1 MSTEYFRFRRIDRL
15 LGEDGELEKQEIYFS
30 DPASLN
36 DPLEGFRDV
45 FWEGDKIVW
54 KNLFRHYLRCVE
66 HVYMLLLVGGE
77 EHKITDDDVP
87 MHIQVDSFPTDLYR
101 DLFSK
106 MYEEFVADEFIS
118 DLTARISK
126 RTTLV
131 RRSELLFY
139 LESMHIAAL
148 HYVRKTYAER
158 GLSRQ
163 ESDTSFYDSN
173 QLKTEV
179 CEKLSTALE
188 VQMADSEHPDATAC
202 DFFSAHSHVR
212 EQMLLIAKFNGVF
225 SGEKKNTEYLIS
237 EFPGKYISLLE
248 RLVFPSWYTACFISD
263 FSNSSVWGHY
273 AENHSGACLIFKS
286 ESDNGNDYLPLRGV
300 NGFGS
305 TGDSYGTLKLAFQKI
320 DYVTGYGEIDF
331 FRSLGNVPLSTLN
344 SSWHMDDGVFSECAN
359 EIRENE
365 AQWRNRYWSD
375 FYRDIVKK
383 SKDWEYEKESRLILS
398 STLDLYEEK
407 EKRKLTYEF
416 RFLSGIIFGIK
427 TSFDDKVQIMR
438 VIEKKCADHGRD
450 DFEFYQAF
458 YDPERKCVSRT
469 KLGLVRYANSSIKHG
484 RKAHT

>member
-1 MSTEYFRFRRIDRL
+1 MSTEYFRFRRISRL
-15 LGEDGELEKQEIYFS
+15 LGEGGELEKQEIYFS

-45 FWEGDKIVW
+45 FWKGDKIVW

-66 HVYMLLLVGGE
+66 HVCMLLSVGGE
-77 EHKITDDDVP
+77 EHEITDDHVP
-87 MHIQVDSFPTDLYR
+87 MHIQVDSFPTDIYR

-118 DLTARISK
+118 DLTARISA
-126 RTTLV
+126 RTTPV

-139 LESMHIAAL
+139 LESVHIAAL
-148 HYVRKTYAER
+148 HYVRKTYVER
-158 GLSRQ
+158 GLSGQ
-163 ESDTSFYDSN
+163 KNEPLFYDSK
-173 QLKTEV
+173 QLKAEV
-179 CEKLSTALE
+179 CDKLSAALE
-188 VQMADSEHPDATAC
+188 VAIADSEHPDATASG
-202 DFFSAHSHVR
+202 FFSAHSHIR
-212 EQMLLIAKFNGVF
+212 EQMRLIAKFNDVF
-225 SGEKKNTEYLIS
+225 PAEKKNAEYLIS
-237 EFPGKYISLLE
+237 SFPEKYIALLE
-248 RLVFPSWYTACFISD
+248 RLIFPPWYTACFISD

-286 ESDNGNDYLPLRGV
+286 ESENGNDYLPLRGV

-331 FRSLGNVPLSTLN
+331 FRSLGGLPVSTLN
-344 SSWHMDDGVFSECAN
+344 SSWHMDDGVFSECAD
-359 EIRENE
+359 EMRGNE
-365 AQWRNRYWSD
+365 AQWRNRYWSN

-398 STLDLYEEK
+398 SALDLYDDK

-416 RFLSGIIFGIK
+416 LSLSGIIFGIK
-427 TSFDDKVQIMR
+427 TSLDDKVRIMKI
-438 VIEKKCADHGRD
+438 IEKKCAEHGRD

-458 YDPERKCVSRT
+458 YDPESKRISRT
-469 KLGLVRYANSSIKHG
+469 KLGLVRYANPSTKQ
-484 RKAHT
+484 R

>member
-45 FWEGDKIVW
+45 FWEGDKVVW

-66 HVYMLLLVGGE
+66 HVYMLLLVDGE
-77 EHKITDDDVP
+77 EHKITDDHVP

-126 RTTLV
+126 RKTPV

-139 LESMHIAAL
+139 LESVHIAAL

-163 ESDTSFYDSN
+163 KSEPSFYDSN
-173 QLKTEV
+173 QLKAEI

-188 VQMADSEHPDATAC
+188 VQMEGSEHPDATAC
-202 DFFSAHSHVR
+202 DLFSAHSHVR
-212 EQMLLIAKFNGVF
+212 EQMRLIAKFNGVF
-225 SGEKKNTEYLIS
+225 PAEKKNAEYLIS

-248 RLVFPSWYTACFISD
+248 RLVFPPWYTACFISD

-273 AENHSGACLIFKS
+273 AENHSGACLIFNS

-305 TGDSYGTLKLAFQKI
+305 TGDSYGTLKLDFQKI

-331 FRSLGNVPLSTLN
+331 FRSLGNLSVSTIN
-344 SSWHMDDGVFSECAN
+344 SSWYMDDGVFSECAN

-398 STLDLYEEK
+398 STVNLYEEK

-438 VIEKKCADHGRD
+438 VIEKKCAEHGRD

-458 YDPERKCVSRT
+458 YDPERKCISRT
-469 KLGLVRYANSSIKHG
+469 KLGLVRYTNSSIKQH
-484 RKAHT
+484 